1 MDLTQSK
8 LTKAEWESIETP
20 VSESEKKILRVIM
33 SGYESL
39 NIRFNENT
47 SLLQL
52 IRMSSADIPE
62 IDSYFWNEY
71 FSKYIDAITLGLR
84 KSCENKKKKKS
95 SPSSQVDYSLE
106 IQLIEYIETWKRDNS
121 PVLNL
126 KKLKKADLFRVQ
138 NMSDNINTQ
147 KEYIFEFLLIDFCEK
162 IVFSLVNKNADYGF
176 YLYTLLQFK
185 TVSIPNINKYVTLFV
200 DFICS
205 IASEKTNIKEV
216 FSRSIEFIEKN
227 KYLLK
232 YSDISLFTHQKQL
245 FSLFKGR
252 RDQARLVLY
261 TAPTGTGKTMSPIGL
276 SHSYK
281 IIFVCVAR
289 HVGLALAK
297 SAISMGKKVAFAF
310 GCETASDIRLHY
322 FSALSYSVHRKTGGI
337 FKVDNSVGTNVE
349 IMICD
354 VKSYLTAMHYML
366 AFNQEADLITY
377 WDEPTITMDYETH
390 VLHEEIHKNWIENKI
405 SKVVLS
411 CATLPKEHEIIDT
424 ISDFRSHFSDVEINT
439 ISSFDCRKSISLLN
453 KDGKC
458 TLPHLLFDNYD
469 ELIAS
474 VVHCQANKTLLRYFD
489 LEEIIRFIEY
499 LDTHDFIKSPYTID
513 TFFMSISEITMNS
526 IKLFYLE
533 ILSRIERE
541 QWTFIHTHIK
551 FTQKLKFRDMSIP
564 SDPLRKVKSLDSAI
578 NTTETA
584 LKKQP
589 SIISRTT
596 SVCETSLPR
605 EVAPVNNPTKG
616 ILLTT
621 YDAHT
626 LTDGPTIFLAEDVD
640 KIGKFYIQQSHIPE
654 KIFQS
659 IMDKIKENETIQ
671 KKMSVL
677 EKSLEDSLGKEAEKE
692 KKMEK
697 DQFSP
702 EVKLLMRQI
711 EGIRQHIKT
720 ISMEEKY
727 IPNMK
732 QHQTLWI
739 PNGEIVSNAFVPCID
754 DTVVKEIMSIDVT
767 NQMKLLL
774 LIGIGVFV
782 NKPNIQYMEIMKRMA
797 TEQQLYIIIA
807 QSDYIY
813 GTNYQFCHGF
823 IGKDLTNMTQQKT
836 IQAMGRI
843 GRGNIQQEY
852 TVRFRDDSI
861 IKNLFNP
868 TVENME
874 AVNMNRLF
882 CAPDG
887 YYDDYERPEYSSTE
901 HDSEKEIYRNGK
913 LFRRRNKGEKK
924 ENENERNHES
934 IKTSSMISESDSED
948 DFDLGIK
955 QTVPST
961 TNTNLE
967 KEDW

>member
-322 FSALSYSVHRKTGGI
+322 FSAL
-337 FKVDNSVGTNVE
+337 
-349 IMICD
+349 
-354 VKSYLTAMHYML
+354 
-366 AFNQEADLITY
+366 
-377 WDEPTITMDYETH
+377 
-390 VLHEEIHKNWIENKI
+390 
-405 SKVVLS
+405 
-411 CATLPKEHEIIDT
+411 
-424 ISDFRSHFSDVEINT
+424 
-439 ISSFDCRKSISLLN
+439 
-453 KDGKC
+453 
-458 TLPHLLFDNYD
+458 
-469 ELIAS
+469 
-474 VVHCQANKTLLRYFD
+474 
-489 LEEIIRFIEY
+489 
-499 LDTHDFIKSPYTID
+499 
-513 TFFMSISEITMNS
+513 
-526 IKLFYLE
+526 
-533 ILSRIERE
+533 
-541 QWTFIHTHIK
+541 
-551 FTQKLKFRDMSIP
+551 
-564 SDPLRKVKSLDSAI
+564 
-578 NTTETA
+578 
-584 LKKQP
+584 
-589 SIISRTT
+589 
-596 SVCETSLPR
+596 
-605 EVAPVNNPTKG
+605 
-616 ILLTT
+616 
-621 YDAHT
+621 
-626 LTDGPTIFLAEDVD
+626 
-640 KIGKFYIQQSHIPE
+640 
-654 KIFQS
+654 
-659 IMDKIKENETIQ
+659 
-671 KKMSVL
+671 
-677 EKSLEDSLGKEAEKE
+677 
-692 KKMEK
+692 
-697 DQFSP
+697 
-702 EVKLLMRQI
+702 
-711 EGIRQHIKT
+711 
-720 ISMEEKY
+720 
-727 IPNMK
+727 
-732 QHQTLWI
+732 
-739 PNGEIVSNAFVPCID
+739 
-754 DTVVKEIMSIDVT
+754 
-767 NQMKLLL
+767 
-774 LIGIGVFV
+774 
-782 NKPNIQYMEIMKRMA
+782 
-797 TEQQLYIIIA
+797 
-807 QSDYIY
+807 
-813 GTNYQFCHGF
+813 
-823 IGKDLTNMTQQKT
+823 
-836 IQAMGRI
+836 
-843 GRGNIQQEY
+843 
-852 TVRFRDDSI
+852 
-861 IKNLFNP
+861 
-868 TVENME
+868 
-874 AVNMNRLF
+874 
-882 CAPDG
+882 
-887 YYDDYERPEYSSTE
+887 
-901 HDSEKEIYRNGK
+901 
-913 LFRRRNKGEKK
+913 
-924 ENENERNHES
+924 
-934 IKTSSMISESDSED
+934 
-948 DFDLGIK
+948 
-955 QTVPST
+955 
-961 TNTNLE
+961 
-967 KEDW
+967 